1 MSFRGTLLRSG
12 IDSDGIDVTF
22 YRSDGVVTFAGN
34 AVFEGDIEITGDVTF
49 TGGFTLG
56 DSMADTTILNS
67 RFATG
72 AVAGSALDVDA
83 SVYQYSEELNF
94 GMRCL
99 IGTTLTLLP
108 ALGECILGLKIS
120 WLLEVTVSMV
130 WNVTAWLMPRTLGRF
145 GERCFMAT
153 SRVQRQLL

>member
-34 AVFEGDIEITGDVTF
+34 VVFEGDLEITGDVEF

-56 DSMADTTILNS
+56 DTLADTTILNS
-67 RFATG
+67 RFVTG
-72 AVAGSALDVDA
+72 VAAGSALDVDA
-83 SVYQYSEELNF
+83 SVINTVRELNF
-94 GMRCL
+94 VTVYP

-120 WLLEVTVSMV
+120 WLLEVTASMV

-153 SRVQRQLL
+153 SRAQQQLL